1 MSGAIRGLIQT
12 KYAGGAVANR
22 RIVAFGSADNTA
34 IQATASTNKFLGVS
48 DLPLGASAATG
59 EPFDVIR
66 CDIAEVDYGGTITRG
81 DRLTAD
87 SNGKAVSAEALFGEK
102 TAVINGGSAG
112 NLTVTGITTSD
123 VLTAVLYY
131 PVSDPLGD
139 SSITTVTDLTSEF
152 TITAADTINNTGGTA
167 TTNGRIEVRYRRRVS
182 VIGTA
187 EVSGVS
193 GDVGSVYINIQVM

>member
-1 MSGAIRGLIQT
+1 MSGAIRGLVQT
-12 KYAGGAVANR
+12 KIASGAVANR

-34 IQATASTNKFLGVS
+34 IQAAASTNKFLGVS

-66 CDIAEVDYGGTITRG
+66 CDIAEVDFGGTITRG

-87 SNGKAVSAEALFGEK
+87 SNGKAISAEALFSEK
-102 TAVINGGSAG
+102 TAVIAGGSAG
-112 NLTVTGITTSD
+112 NFTVTGITTSD
-123 VLTAVLYY
+123 VLLAVLYY
-131 PVSDPLGD
+131 PISGGN
-139 SSITTVTDLTSEF
+139 VTSVTNLTSEF
-152 TITAADTINNTGGTA
+152 TISAADTINNTGGTA
-167 TTNGRIEVRYRRRVS
+167 TTGGRLEVRYRRRVS

-187 EVSGVS
+187 EVSGVV

>member
-131 PVSDPLGD
+131 PVSGGN
-139 SSITTVTDLTSEF
+139 VTGVTNLTSEF

-167 TTNGRIEVRYRRRVS
+167 TTGGRVEVRYRRRVS

>member
-1 MSGAIRGLIQT
+1 MAWPTSPTNGATTTVNGVLYVYNSTSGSWSPTASSATDFNVGNITATGNISSLNESPT
-12 KYAGGAVANR
+12 GNLTVGGNLTVTGVTTFTTTVAN
-22 RIVAFGSADNTA
+22 I
-34 IQATASTNKFLGVS
+34 
-48 DLPLGASAATG
+48 TG
-59 EPFDVIR
+59 NANI
-66 CDIAEVDYGGTITRG
+66 G
-81 DRLTAD
+81 
-87 SNGKAVSAEALFGEK
+87 
-102 TAVINGGSAG
+102 G

-139 SSITTVTDLTSEF
+139 PSITTVTDLTSEF
-152 TITAADTINNTGGTA
+152 SISAANTINNTGGTA

>member
-22 RIVAFGSADNTA
+22 RIVVFGSADNTA

-87 SNGKAVSAEALFGEK
+87 SNGKAISAEALFGAK

-123 VLTAVLYY
+123 ALLAVLYY
-131 PVSDPLGD
+131 PISGGNVTG
-139 SSITTVTDLTSEF
+139 VTDLTSEF
-152 TITAADTINNTGGTA
+152 TITAAGTINNTGGTA
-167 TTNGRIEVRYRRRVS
+167 TTGGRVEVRYRRRVS